1 MAATPNPRNAFDAL
15 CSIAAKENWCWKIN
29 CTTCGHMLFRYGL
42 HELVRGKHPDA
53 PTWIV
58 SQSHPV
64 LHRGGQPKEL
74 GALPP
79 RWTPWPLEEQRQLG
93 RILSG
98 ARLLDIRSTCRHPDW
113 LGYLG
118 LGLKYS
124 EEAEQEGRR
133 VTNAWVSQL
142 LPMYPSESA
151 AARTLTAILSDG
163 QRVLSWGN
171 LAALE

>member
-1 MAATPNPRNAFDAL
+1 MAATLNPRNAFDAL

-42 HELVRGKHPDA
+42 HELVRGSHPDA

-93 RILSG
+93 QILSG
-98 ARLLDIRSTCRHPDW
+98 ARLLDIRAACRHPDW

-124 EEAEQEGRR
+124 EDAEQEGRR
-133 VTNAWVSQL
+133 VTNAWLPQL
-142 LPMYPSESA
+142 RHMYPSESA
-151 AARTLTAILSDG
+151 AARSLTAILSDDR
-163 QRVLSWGN
+163 RVLSWGN
-171 LAALE
+171 LEALE